1 MQSGNCVHFSLMA
14 VWDAACEKCTRK
26 VLAHD
31 SEWCLTQN
39 ARQGWRRSRYD
50 LDEPAGRRICCC
62 RHHPECMT
70 AISDYYKLK
79 PECKRAFGVV
89 ISPTGEQITM
99 HGGIIRTIKRNF
111 RSFLWCLLCFSLL
124 IVEDK
129 GLRAL
134 FQPYFVLLTA
144 TIAAT
149 TKMRSGLLWKYCQP
163 ACQRLIRKSW
173 GIMHPGIFMA
183 LTKQLPLQVLG

>member
-1 MQSGNCVHFSLMA
+1 MQLVRSARGNG
-14 VWDAACEKCTRK
+14 W
-26 VLAHD
+26 HD
-31 SEWCLTQN
+31 SERCLTQN
-39 ARQGWRRSRYD
+39 ARQGWRPPRSD
-50 LDEPAGRRICCC
+50 LDAPEIVGRRICCC
-62 RHHPECMT
+62 RHHSECMT

-89 ISPTGEQITM
+89 IFPTGEQITM
-99 HGGIIRTIKRNF
+99 HAGISRTIKRNF
-111 RSFLWCLLCFSLL
+111 RSILWRLLFFSLL

-144 TIAAT
+144 TIVAAM
-149 TKMRSGLLWKYCQP
+149 KMRRGLLWKYCQP
-163 ACQRLIRKSW
+163 VCRRLIRKSW